1 MATLQERF
9 KMRRDEVLR
18 QKATAAVHTAAL
30 ALLRAGGGSTAQ
42 QKADALKR
50 LQRDVDDKE
59 WFIIVMVLG
68 VTYSATPSDTEIQ
81 TGVDSVY
88 AQLPGP

>member
-9 KMRRDEVLR
+9 QMRRNEALR
-18 QKATAAVHTAAL
+18 QKVTAAVHTAAL
-30 ALLRAGGGSTAQ
+30 ALLRAGNSTAQ

-50 LQRDVDDKE
+50 LQRDIDDRE
-59 WFIIVMVLG
+59 WGILVVLLG
-68 VTYSATPSDTEIQ
+68 VNYSATPSDTEIQ
-81 TGVDSVY
+81 AGVDSVY